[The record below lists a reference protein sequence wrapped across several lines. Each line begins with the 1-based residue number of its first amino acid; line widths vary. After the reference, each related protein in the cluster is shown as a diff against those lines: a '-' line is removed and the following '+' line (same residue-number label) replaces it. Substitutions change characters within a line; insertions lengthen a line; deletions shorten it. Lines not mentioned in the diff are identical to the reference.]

1 MAGQKL
7 DRLLENYLK
16 NAGRNFIYRM
26 LRKKNITL
34 NGKKATGHETL
45 TEGDVVRIWFSDET
59 MEKMTGIPA
68 VKDGAGAAAGS
79 RGAAARGEGAAA
91 RGNGG
96 AARGESS
103 AAGSKGSAARSNV
116 AQTYDAYPT
125 TELNILYEDDH
136 VLIVNKPAGMLTQ
149 KAQQND
155 ISLNEYAIGYLLE
168 SGAMTQELLRV
179 VKPSV
184 CNRLDRNTSGIVCIG
199 KTQTGLRVLS
209 ALFKG
214 RTVHKYYHC
223 PVLGRIEEDLILTGY
238 LKRDRSKNVSEISSS
253 SDKDSAP
260 IETRVHPVGV
270 YTDRSGREVTL
281 IEVQLITGRTHQ
293 IRAQL
298 SAISHPLI
306 GDPKYGDRALNNE
319 YRKRFGV
326 NSQLLHCARIT
337 FPTKEEDPMMEELPL
352 LAGKTIECMEGEPF
366 RTVLESLKEE

>member
-1 MAGQKL
+1 MKELPVGPEMAGQKL

-68 VKDGAGAAAGS
+68 VKDG
-79 RGAAARGEGAAA
+79 EGAATD
-91 RGNGG
+91 
-96 AARGESS
+96 
-103 AAGSKGSAARSNV
+103 SKGSAARGNV

-223 PVLGRIEEDLILTGY
+223 PVLGRIGEDLILTGY
-238 LKRDRSKNVSEISSS
+238 LKRDRSKN
-253 SDKDSAP
+253 
-260 IETRVHPVGV
+260 
-270 YTDRSGREVTL
+270 L
-281 IEVQLITGRTHQ
+281 
-293 IRAQL
+293 
-298 SAISHPLI
+298 
-306 GDPKYGDRALNNE
+306 LN
-319 YRKRFGV
+319 Y
-326 NSQLLHCARIT
+326 S
-337 FPTKEEDPMMEELPL
+337 
-352 LAGKTIECMEGEPF
+352 
-366 RTVLESLKEE
+366 